1 MLAVLSSFLQC
12 RTPMKVASIEEEE
25 EKKKL
30 LALIWQE
37 RGILPADWALSL

>member
-25 EKKKL
+25 EEEKNS
-30 LALIWQE
+30 W
-37 RGILPADWALSL
+37 P